1 MLRTSLITIR
11 QKRPALSCRTSP
23 ERPTSHRDNPSI
35 FGAREY
41 NFFFKQLQTDPHKK
55 VIEKNPLFSTKE
67 NREGQGGA
75 VTLVS
80 AFLCERSFLCKKK
93 QRGSRGCGPPD
104 LSFSLRTI
112 FSLRKET
119 ARVKGARSP
128 SSQLFFANDLFSAKR
143 NSGDQGDA
151 VLLISAF
158 LSIFSLQKETAGVKG
173 AAPPLVSAF
182 LCLLSFLC
190 EKKVSQW
197 RERGLRLECRSPS
210 ERLGSFAPGTG
221 SGS

>member
-1 MLRTSLITIR
+1 MLRTSLIAIR
-11 QKRPALSCRTSP
+11 PRRPALSCRTSP
-23 ERPTSHRDNPSI
+23 ERPTSHRDNPNI
-35 FGAREY
+35 FGTREY
-41 NFFFKQLQTDPHKK
+41 KFFFKQLQTDPHKN
-55 VIEKNPLFSTKE
+55 VIEKIL
-67 NREGQGGA
+67 
-75 VTLVS
+75 
-80 AFLCERSFLCKKK
+80 
-93 QRGSRGCGPPD
+93 
-104 LSFSLRTI
+104 
-112 FSLRKET
+112 FSLRKRT

-128 SSQLFFANDLFSAKR
+128 SSQLFFANYLFSAKR
-143 NSGDQGDA
+143 NRGGQGDA

-158 LSIFSLQKETAGVKG
+158 LSIFSLRKETAGVKG
-173 AAPPLVSAF
+173 ARPPSSQLFFANYLFSAKRNSGGQGGAATLVSAF

>member
-1 MLRTSLITIR
+1 MLRTSLIAIR
-11 QKRPALSCRTSP
+11 PRRPALSCRTSP
-23 ERPTSHRDNPSI
+23 ERPTSHRDNPNI
-35 FGAREY
+35 FGTREY
-41 NFFFKQLQTDPHKK
+41 KFFFKQLQTDPHKN
-55 VIEKNPLFSTKE
+55 VIEKKL
-67 NREGQGGA
+67 
-75 VTLVS
+75 
-80 AFLCERSFLCKKK
+80 
-93 QRGSRGCGPPD
+93 
-104 LSFSLRTI
+104 
-112 FSLRKET
+112 FSLRKRT

-128 SSQLFFANDLFSAKR
+128 SSQLFFANYLFSAKR

-158 LSIFSLQKETAGVKG
+158 LFANYLFSAKRNSGGQGG
-173 AAPPLVSAF
+173 AATLVSAF

-197 RERGLRLECRSPS
+197 RERGLRLEWRSPS